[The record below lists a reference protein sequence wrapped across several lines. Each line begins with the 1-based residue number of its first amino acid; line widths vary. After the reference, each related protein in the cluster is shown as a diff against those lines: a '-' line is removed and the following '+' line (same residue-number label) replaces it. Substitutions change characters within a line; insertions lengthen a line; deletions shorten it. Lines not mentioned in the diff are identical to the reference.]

1 MLQERSLVVS
11 TAMAD
16 SQEMIDNQISCCK
29 TDNGADDF
37 DSCYHTLQEV
47 RIYKRTEHEIG
58 LRPFLGY

>member
-1 MLQERSLVVS
+1 MLQERSMVVS

-47 RIYKRTEHEIG
+47 RIYKR
-58 LRPFLGY
+58 L